1 MHKLSVDL
9 SKYDQNA
16 FFLLMENTYNY
27 MDFEKYIEKQLEKA
41 EGTWPK
47 QQMSVSLNN
56 IYDAITTIKNTL
68 KTFSD
73 TYDFFHGDFH
83 SGNVKVKA
91 SKAGNGNR
99 IDHVKLFDFDFSV
112 VLNNNTSPIISK
124 NISLYNLR
132 FDQKNMFERNENN
145 VTTNLHDDLTSQ
157 SIKRFCYLF
166 DYFRLW
172 LSVIFSILRYDKKL
186 QYDVDSKYTRE
197 SPESAFLHYMN
208 TSPHIQKGSVKWHD
222 HFRGDTF
229 YNHIY
234 CKIVSDCQYQPPSV
248 TEKVQEVQS
257 LVERLNNL
265 EIGSED
271 ESSDFSEGGGSD
283 SHKNKKKS
291 HIKSYTRLGYHKIK
305 TKNHDDSITTNRR
318 VVWTLNNRYYVLD
331 KHKNYVKIKKRSISF
346 SE

>member
-1 MHKLSVDL
+1 V
-9 SKYDQNA
+9 
-16 FFLLMENTYNY
+16 
-27 MDFEKYIEKQLEKA
+27 
-41 EGTWPK
+41 
-47 QQMSVSLNN
+47 
-56 IYDAITTIKNTL
+56 
-68 KTFSD
+68 
-73 TYDFFHGDFH
+73 
-83 SGNVKVKA
+83 
-91 SKAGNGNR
+91 KAGNGNR
-99 IDHVKLFDFDFSV
+99 IENVKLFDFDFSV
-112 VLNNNTSPIISK
+112 VLNTDPSPIISK
-124 NISLYNLR
+124 NISLYNLQ
-132 FDQKNMFERNENN
+132 FDQKDVFERKEGVNKTII
-145 VTTNLHDDLTSQ
+145 TTLHKDLTPSQ
-157 SIKRFCYLF
+157 SIKRFCYFF

-186 QYDVDSKYTRE
+186 QYDVDSKYTQE

-234 CKIVSDCQYQPPSV
+234 CKIDPNCKYQPPSV
-248 TEKVQEVQS
+248 TEKVQEVQN

-271 ESSDFSEGGGSD
+271 ESSDFSEGGGSG
-283 SHKNKKKS
+283 SHKNKKKP

-305 TKNHDDSITTNRR
+305 TKNHDDSVTMNRR

-331 KHKNYVKIKKRSISF
+331 KHKNYVKINKRSISF